1 MKFEKH
7 ITLEATADE
16 LKAIAKSQRFG
27 GIVGALQNV
36 LYGADEDP
44 EEEDL
49 NESIKDL
56 PE

>member
-36 LYGADEDP
+36 LYGPD
-44 EEEDL
+44 EED
-49 NESIKDL
+49 EEDGEEDS
-56 PE
+56 E